1 MPVNLDNIFSSENA
15 RILVYKK
22 NENHN
27 LLAEIKGRYTQ
38 QYTKLLLN
46 LRRFGDHGNI
56 KDNDKFKFISD
67 KTYEFRVDNLRV
79 FCVMLEGVV
88 PVTIVLYH
96 YYKKQSQKMPR
107 KERDKALS
115 LAAEILTLHKEGK
128 LIIE

>member
-1 MPVNLDNIFSSENA
+1 MPLNLDNILSSENV
-15 RILVYKK
+15 RIFVYKR

-27 LLAEIKGRYTQ
+27 LLAEIKDKYLG
-38 QYTKLLLN
+38 QYNKLLLN
-46 LRRFGDHGNI
+46 LKRLGDYGNL

-96 YYKKQSQKMPR
+96 YYKKQTQKMPR
-107 KERDKALS
+107 KERKKALS
-115 LAAEILTLHKEGK
+115 LASEILTLHREGK
-128 LIIE
+128 LIIA